1 MFEKVKISP
10 SILSAD
16 LCNLQKE
23 VKAIESAGAHMVHVD
38 VMDGHFVPNLTFGLP
53 LISRLQEVTELPLDV
68 HLMIS
73 NPLDVVE
80 SYAKAG
86 SSIITIHAEACTSD
100 EAVRCARI
108 IHTNGKQAGIAIKP
122 STKPEVLDDV
132 ISAFDMVLAMS
143 VEPGFSGQSFK
154 PSVVDAMAEV
164 CAIGAAHNVS
174 PLIQADGGIGVGT
187 AQKVCASGADVLVC
201 GNACFCSEDYSKAIT
216 AIKMDAELGRQ
227 AGLKKQALL
236 EGYM

>member
-1 MFEKVKISP
+1 MLEKVKISP

-16 LCNLQKE
+16 LCNLEKE

-53 LISRLQEVTELPLDV
+53 LISRLKEVTELPLDV

-73 NPLDVVE
+73 NPMDVVE
-80 SYAKAG
+80 NYAKAG
-86 SSIITIHAEACTSD
+86 SSIITIHAEACTTD

-164 CAIGAAHNVS
+164 CAISATHNVS

-201 GNACFCSEDYSKAIT
+201 GNACFCSDDYSKAIT

>member
-16 LCNLQKE
+16 LCNLEKE

-53 LISRLQEVTELPLDV
+53 LISRLKEVTELPLDV

-73 NPLDVVE
+73 NPVEVVE
-80 SYAKAG
+80 SYVKAG
-86 SSIITIHAEACTSD
+86 SSIITIHAEACTND
-100 EAVRCARI
+100 EAARCARI

-154 PSVVDAMAEV
+154 PSVVDAMVEV